1 MIFEVS
7 RVCVGSRERAQLRH
21 LKLNV
26 IRLLESGHPHA
37 MQSLLRTR
45 NEIRLEIG
53 LREHAH
59 PRCVPSQYPSVI

>member
-37 MQSLLRTR
+37 MQSLLERGTKFV
-45 NEIRLEIG
+45 LKLG
-53 LREHAH
+53 
-59 PRCVPSQYPSVI
+59 